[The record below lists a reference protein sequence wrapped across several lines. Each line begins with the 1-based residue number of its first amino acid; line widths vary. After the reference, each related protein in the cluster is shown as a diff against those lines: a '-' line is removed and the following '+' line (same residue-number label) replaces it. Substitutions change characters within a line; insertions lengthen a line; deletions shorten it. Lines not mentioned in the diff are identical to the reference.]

1 MQIQLLCLH
10 VAADDD
16 SVTKPELILHKSRVL
31 GSSYTLSLWK
41 SSDTI
46 VDDF

>member
-1 MQIQLLCLH
+1 MLLLLMMSFH
-10 VAADDD
+10 
-16 SVTKPELILHKSRVL
+16 SVTKPELILHNSGVL

-41 SSDTI
+41 SSDSI

>member
-1 MQIQLLCLH
+1 MLLLMMSFH
-10 VAADDD
+10 
-16 SVTKPELILHKSRVL
+16 SVTKPELLLDSSGVL

-41 SSDTI
+41 SSDTT